1 MEDVLKMCHDMHVV
15 GLFKKNSYKS
25 SLAKAML
32 ESLLKD
38 AWKYNKS
45 CEKFHRRS
53 INGKLVMPL
62 NNILV
67 VEVFNYW

>member
-45 CEKFHRRS
+45 CEISSK
-53 INGKLVMPL
+53 INQWKIGHAF
-62 NNILV
+62 
-67 VEVFNYW
+67 E